1 MYKLLEELFPICR
14 SITGEGVRKTLS
26 IIKEIIPIDIKEVPS
41 GTKVFDW
48 EIPNEWNIKDAY
60 VKDENGNRII
70 DYNKSNLHVVN
81 YSIPFE
87 GKLTLKELKN
97 HLYTL
102 PDQPNLIP
110 YVTSYYV
117 NRWGFCLSH
126 KQYESLKDMTYEVK
140 VDSTLEAGSLT
151 YADLVIPGKSK
162 KEILISTYT
171 CHPSMANNEL
181 SGPVVTTFM
190 AKNILE
196 KKEKPYYTYRFV
208 FVPETIGAITYL
220 NKYLKH
226 LQKNVIAGYV
236 VTCVGDPGVFS
247 YLKTRAEDTLVDRIT
262 LHVLENTEDEFNL
275 YNFLARGSDE
285 RQYNAPGIDL
295 PVGSLMRSKYH
306 EYPEYHTSADNLDFV
321 TDEALKQTLDRYIC
335 CLDAIDNNHIYKTTV
350 LCEPH
355 LSKYNLYET
364 LGRKGDNT
372 NTLIWNL
379 IAYCDGKNDLLDI
392 ANKIDCPIWELYP
405 AVETIINQ
413 GLIVKS

>member
-1 MYKLLEELFPICR
+1 MYQLIKRLFPICR
-14 SITGEGVRKTLS
+14 SITGDGVRETLN
-26 IIKEIIPIDIKEVPS
+26 ILKEYIPIDIKEVPS

-48 EIPNEWNIKDAY
+48 EIPDEWNIKDAY
-60 VKDENGNRII
+60 VKDEDGNRII
-70 DYNKSNLHVVN
+70 DFKQSNLHVVN

-87 GKLTLKELKN
+87 GELTLDELKD
-97 HLYTL
+97 HFYTL
-102 PDQPNLIP
+102 PDQPDLIP
-110 YVTSYYV
+110 YVTSYYEK
-117 NRWGFCLSH
+117 RWGFCISQ

-140 VDSTLEAGSLT
+140 IDSTLEAGSLT

-162 KEILISTYT
+162 KEILISTYI

-181 SGPVVTTFM
+181 SGPVVTTYM
-190 AKNILE
+190 AKNVLD

-220 NKYLKH
+220 KKYLKH

-236 VTCVGDPGVFS
+236 VTCVGDPGIFS
-247 YLKTRAEDTLVDRIT
+247 YLKTRTEDTLVDRIT
-262 LHVLENTEDEFNL
+262 LHVLENTEDDFNV

-321 TDEALKQTLDRYIC
+321 TDEALKQTLDKYIC
-335 CLDAIDNNHIYKTTV
+335 CLDVIDNNHIYKTTI

-364 LGRKGDNT
+364 IGKKGVDSN
-372 NTLIWNL
+372 LFWNL
-379 IAYCDGKNDLLDI
+379 IAYCDGKNDLLEI
-392 ANKIDCPIWELYP
+392 AKKIDCTIWELYP
-405 AVETIINQ
+405 VIESLINK
-413 GLIVKS
+413 GLIIKS